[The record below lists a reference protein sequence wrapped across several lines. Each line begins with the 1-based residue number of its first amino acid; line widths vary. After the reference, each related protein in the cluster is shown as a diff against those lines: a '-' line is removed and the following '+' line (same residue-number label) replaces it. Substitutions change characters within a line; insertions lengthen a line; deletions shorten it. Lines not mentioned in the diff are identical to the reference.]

1 MFIGS
6 RPQVQLMRCLDSLAK
21 MLSLRRSLRER
32 IYVARTTRGLAGRL
46 GRVHVRRIG
55 EIKHRADIGLS
66 CVTLREMHQ
75 AKSILDKVR
84 IAVVSMF

>member
-1 MFIGS
+1 
-6 RPQVQLMRCLDSLAK
+6 MRCLDSLAK
-21 MLSLRRSLRER
+21 MLSLRWSLRER
-32 IYVARTTRGLAGRL
+32 IYVTRTTPGLAVRL

-66 CVTLREMHQ
+66 CVMLCLMHQ